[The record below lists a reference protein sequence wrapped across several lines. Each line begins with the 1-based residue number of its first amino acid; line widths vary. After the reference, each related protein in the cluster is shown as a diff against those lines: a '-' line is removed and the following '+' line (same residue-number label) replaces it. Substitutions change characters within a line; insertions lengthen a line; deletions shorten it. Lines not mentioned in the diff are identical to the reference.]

1 MSQTLSFSWD
11 WGAQNFPSAG
21 TWVTNPSQA
30 MVTKNSDK
38 WVNEW
43 VGMSSFSA
51 ARVENQ
57 LQGLGV
63 QLKATEFRI
72 PRVCSFLKTEP
83 GERSGVDSQ
92 LYLGQWEARGGFL
105 SKERIRSRF
114 VLGKISLR
122 FGGWMET

>member
-1 MSQTLSFSWD
+1 M
-11 WGAQNFPSAG
+11 
-21 TWVTNPSQA
+21 TNPSQA
-30 MVTKNSDK
+30 KVTKNSDK

-114 VLGKISLR
+114 VLGQISLR